1 MEVLNIIRNSPELMK
16 MVDGINYE
24 NEKPRGKRRSKE
36 SLAVDK
42 FWFGADRANF
52 YLLLKKTGYTARRC
66 VKAAILIL
74 VCERSLQWKDK

>member
-52 YLLLKKTGYTARRC
+52 YLLLKKNRLHSQALCESGYPDF
-66 VKAAILIL
+66 
-74 VCERSLQWKDK
+74 SL